1 MIAVQMKGIV
11 KRFPGILANDHV
23 DLEVE
28 QRTIH
33 CLLGEN
39 GSGKTTLMNVLFG
52 LYHMEEGQILVGGKG
67 VTISNPADAE
77 RLGIGMVHQ
86 HFMLIPQLTV
96 LENIILGS
104 EPCKLVLNRAKVREQ
119 VQRLID
125 TYHFYLDLDKK
136 VVDLSVG
143 MMQRVEIL
151 KLLYRKADIIIFDEP
166 TAVLTPQE
174 VGELFAIFRRLVA
187 GGCTVIFITHKL
199 SEIFAVSDRVSVL
212 RKGRMVGTADTRDI
226 DAAQLSEMMVGR
238 RLEEVRTLAPANPGK
253 TVLEIKDAQLT
264 QTAERPVSL
273 SVRAGEIVGIAGIDG
288 NGQLELEE
296 LITGVRRLKKGSIRI
311 CGEDAK
317 GLNVRKRRE
326 LGVAYIPSD
335 RMRSGAMGQASVKEN
350 FLLGH
355 QESPRYKKH
364 GFVDQRALEEDAAA
378 CRDEYE
384 IKLVS
389 VEQPFGSLSGGNQQK
404 VILAREV
411 SKDVSL
417 VLAAQPIR
425 GLDIGAIDYVH
436 RTLLRLRE
444 EGKGILLI
452 SAELSELLD
461 ISDRILVLC
470 GGCVTAEFERE
481 EFDENRIG
489 LAMIGQAGG
498 ERA

>member
-1 MIAVQMKGIV
+1 MYAVEMKGIV
-11 KRFPGILANDHV
+11 KTFPGVVANDHV
-23 DLEVE
+23 DLSVE
-28 QRTIH
+28 KRTIH

-52 LYHMEEGQILVGGKG
+52 LHRMDEGKIFLNGEPAE
-67 VTISNPADAE
+67 IANPADAE

-104 EPCKLVLNRAKVREQ
+104 EPCRLVLNRAKVRAE
-119 VQRLID
+119 VQRLIE
-125 TYHFYLDLDKK
+125 TYHFYLDVDRK
-136 VVDLSVG
+136 VAELSVG

-151 KLLYRKADIIIFDEP
+151 KLLYRKADVIIFDEP

-174 VGELFAIFRRLVA
+174 VGELFGIFRRLVA

-199 SEIFAVSDRVSVL
+199 NEIFEVSDRVSVL
-212 RKGRMVGTADTRDI
+212 RKGRMVGTTDTRDI
-226 DAAQLSEMMVGR
+226 DAARLSEMMVGR
-238 RLEEVRTLAPANPGK
+238 RIEE
-253 TVLEIKDAQLT
+253 TVG
-264 QTAERPVSL
+264 V
-273 SVRAGEIVGIAGIDG
+273 AGIDG
-288 NGQLELEE
+288 NGQMELEE
-296 LITGVRRLKKGSIRI
+296 LITGVRRLHGGEIRL
-311 CGEDAK
+311 CGRDARK
-317 GLNVRKRRE
+317 LSVRARRE
-326 LGVAYIPSD
+326 LGLAYIPSD

-355 QESPRYKKH
+355 QEEARFRSH
-364 GFVDQRALEEDAAA
+364 GFVNQAALRSDCERL
-378 CRDEYE
+378 RDEFE

-389 VEQPFGSLSGGNQQK
+389 VEQSFSGLSGGNQQK

-411 SKDVSL
+411 STSAPF

-436 RTLLRLRE
+436 RTLLRLRG

-452 SAELSELLD
+452 SAELSELLAV
-461 ISDRILVLC
+461 SDRILVLC
-470 GGCVTAEFERE
+470 GGAITAELARG

-489 LAMIGQAGG
+489 LAMSGETGEASGARGG
-498 ERA
+498 GAV